1 MPVPEFVLALRSKV
15 GTSPLWLSGV
25 SAVVLDCGD
34 RVLLTRRRDNGKW
47 AIVSGILEPGEEP
60 GPAALREIGEE
71 TGVDAELIRLTSV
84 DVTEQITYP
93 NGDVAQYLDITF
105 LARHTGGDAYVA
117 DDENLAVEWFNTSA
131 LPDNLAD
138 TSRLRINKA
147 LSGAN
152 EAWFR
157 H

>member
-1 MPVPEFVLALRSKV
+1 MPIPEFVLALRAKV

-25 SAVVLDCGD
+25 SAVVLDAQN

-71 TGVDAELIRLTSV
+71 AGVEAELVRLTSV
-84 DVTEQITYP
+84 DVTEKVTYP

-105 LARHTGGDAYVA
+105 LARHISGDAHVA
-117 DDENLAVEWFNTSA
+117 DDENLAVEWFDPAA
-131 LPDNLAD
+131 LPDDLTD
-138 TSRLRINKA
+138 TSRLRIAKA
-147 LSGAN
+147 LEGSP

-157 H
+157 R